1 VNRIQED
8 FWHVD
13 WDKEFTTELSEEE
26 LGLFDKVAEEVA
38 KRQLVV
44 PALMLIESLKPLNWI
59 GSQFMLL
66 VEPFTVYIF
75 DWKQLRTLRRALQKR
90 DSMEELAKRIE
101 EADIKYGP
109 KKKRRKKKELR
120 SSDG

>member
-1 VNRIQED
+1 MNRIQED

>member
-1 VNRIQED
+1 M
-8 FWHVD
+8 
-13 WDKEFTTELSEEE
+13 
-26 LGLFDKVAEEVA
+26 FDKVAEEVA